1 MKNKQK
7 FWEGWDKVL
16 RTNGDWIFIRRK
28 LYESSINIL
37 INQNDMI
44 YQVMQQ
50 NITKTAQV
58 RTAKRET
65 ATNIIGKEGK

>member
-7 FWEGWDKVL
+7 FGEGWDKVL

-58 RTAKRET
+58 RAAKQET

>member
-44 YQVMQQ
+44 
-50 NITKTAQV
+50 
-58 RTAKRET
+58 
-65 ATNIIGKEGK
+65 

>member
-1 MKNKQK
+1 
-7 FWEGWDKVL
+7 
-16 RTNGDWIFIRRK
+16 
-28 LYESSINIL
+28 
-37 INQNDMI
+37 MI

-58 RTAKRET
+58 RTAKQET

>member
-7 FWEGWDKVL
+7 FWQDWGRVS
-16 RTNGDWIFIRRK
+16 RTNGDWIFIRRN

-37 INQNDMI
+37 INKNEMI

-50 NITKTAQV
+50 NITKIAQV
-58 RTAKRET
+58 CTAKQET
-65 ATNIIGKEGK
+65 ATNIIGKKRK

>member
-1 MKNKQK
+1 
-7 FWEGWDKVL
+7 
-16 RTNGDWIFIRRK
+16 
-28 LYESSINIL
+28 
-37 INQNDMI
+37 MI

-58 RTAKRET
+58 RAAKQET

>member
-7 FWEGWDKVL
+7 FWESWDKVL

-58 RTAKRET
+58 RTAKQET

>member
-28 LYESSINIL
+28 LYESSIDIL

-58 RTAKRET
+58 RTAKQET

>member
-16 RTNGDWIFIRRK
+16 GTNGDWIFIRRK

-58 RTAKRET
+58 RTAKQET

>member
-58 RTAKRET
+58 RTAKQET

>member
-1 MKNKQK
+1 MKSKQK

-58 RTAKRET
+58 RTAKQET

>member
-58 RTAKRET
+58 LTAKQET